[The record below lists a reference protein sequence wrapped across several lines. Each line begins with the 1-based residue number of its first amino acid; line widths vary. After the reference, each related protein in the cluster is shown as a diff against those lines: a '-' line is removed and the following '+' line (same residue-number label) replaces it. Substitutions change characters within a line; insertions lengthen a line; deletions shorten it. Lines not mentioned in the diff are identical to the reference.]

1 MLGMFLI
8 WRLFAGE
15 RFGIQK
21 YFRAFQLCSVL
32 LGVYCFNN
40 FVTLRKRNVI
50 WLFVAKAYKFGQRY
64 NFFRITF
71 IPFVLKHLQG
81 YRRFIN
87 DGRLWAKTCRNWG
100 SGKRSFGRSRSIPDF
115 LGQLFQINLHFWN
128 VKQRSFD
135 HWFFQVS
142 VLRHRL
148 LNVLRR
154 EWRRLNR
161 WVRWGVREVSWFD
174 SIMII
179 HQLRWRSSLVD
190 CALQLILLLKQVWDH
205 RFLIWLIGSK
215 FWNWMFIWVST
226 VLRLINIELCLFHIS
241 GQKR

>member
-1 MLGMFLI
+1 MLGRFLL
-8 WRLFAGE
+8 WGLFAGW

-21 YFRAFQLCSVL
+21 HFLAFQLWSDL
-32 LGVYCFNN
+32 LGVFCFDS
-40 FVTLRKRNVI
+40 FVTLRKRNFI
-50 WLFVAKAYKFGQRY
+50 WLFVAKADKFLQRY
-64 NFFRITF
+64 SFFRITF
-71 IPFVLKHLQG
+71 IAFVLKHLQAC
-81 YRRFIN
+81 RRFIN
-87 DGRLWAKTCRNWG
+87 DGRLWAKTGRNWG
-100 SGKRSFGRSRSIPDF
+100 SGKRSLGRGRSIPDF
-115 LGQLFQINLHFWN
+115 LGQLFQVNLHFWN

-174 SIMII
+174 SIMMI
-179 HQLRWRSSLVD
+179 HQLRRRSSLVD
-190 CALQLILLLKQVWDH
+190 CTLQLILLLKQGWDH

-226 VLRLINIELCLFHIS
+226 LLRLINTELCLVQIS